1 MIQEHIKLLRLL
13 SEIGEKQ
20 QTDFFITKTLL
31 NKFRE
36 AVQRHFFQEETIIFE
51 RVIKVRGKK
60 DLIRLIKEH
69 KEINELID
77 KIEKDIDFNLS
88 PKIDNLKIV
97 FINHSR
103 FETET
108 FYPRLDKELNNKIKI
123 RLS

>member
-1 MIQEHIKLLRLL
+1 MVTINELMIQEHIKLLRLL

-51 RVIKVRGKK
+51 
-60 DLIRLIKEH
+60 